1 MKKQAIVVL
10 GMHRSG
16 TSLLAKALEIF
27 GYKFPENLMQP
38 NKDNPSGFWED
49 IDIVELNESLL
60 SSNQVS
66 WDIPLDPGSYNFSRD
81 LKERA

>member
-27 GYKFPENLMQP
+27 EYNFSENLMQP
-38 NKDNPSGFWED
+38 NSDNPSGFWED

-66 WDIPLDPGSYNFSRD
+66 WDIPIDPRSYDFSND
-81 LKERA
+81 FKDRA